1 MTPSSPSPQPNL
13 GASSPGAE
21 YHAPSDAE
29 PVQVLIESSTRVGY
43 LINQLLRWFGRLSDG
58 SKWMVGLG
66 AIAVIL
72 TVLSIVLELISFVVK
87 LALLLLLG
95 LGGYKLFLQWRSP
108 SSPPRD
114 S

>member
-1 MTPSSPSPQPNL
+1 MTPSSPSPQSNL
-13 GASSPGAE
+13 GSSSPGAE

-29 PVQVLIESSTRVGY
+29 PVQVLIESSTRAGY
-43 LINQLLRWFGRLSDG
+43 LINRLFRWFGRLSDG

-66 AIAVIL
+66 AIAVVL

-95 LGGYKLFLQWRSP
+95 LGSYKLLLMWRSP
-108 SSPPRD
+108 SSTPRD
-114 S
+114 